1 MSAVSRPSPRAAVAL
16 GLAASLALAACS
28 GGNSATTSSADGGD
42 GAGSASST
50 LVIDTAFSLET
61 GDPGRNYVP
70 TGNMVLHAVYDTL
83 LTFEGS
89 EEEEPVPSLATM
101 EQNEDAT
108 EFTFTLTGERTFSD
122 GSVVDADDVV
132 FSLNRVQGMT
142 DSKANFLMN
151 GITVEKVDDITVML
165 STETPSLQLPA
176 IVTNP
181 ALSILNSEVVTE
193 NGGTTGTDDDAESF
207 LNSTSVGSGPYLL
220 DAMDITTQA
229 VLVPNPEY
237 NGAYEPAFERIVV
250 RNVSESATQLINL
263 QGGDSNL
270 AVDLNGDQVS
280 GLGEEFAVTAEPSA
294 ETIFLL
300 INQDEE
306 VGGVTANP
314 DFAEAVRYALDYDA
328 LLELAGEGS
337 VEATGVIPPIF
348 LGALEAGVEQDLDRA
363 EQALQASGYDGE
375 PIRLQFPNDTPVG
388 GVEFTPLAERV
399 QSQLQAAGITVELAP
414 APFATE
420 IDPYVNGEEA
430 FGLWYWGPDFAD
442 SSSFLPFGPGEKV
455 GLRSGWT
462 TEDAPEIAELVRT
475 ATSATSVEER
485 EQAMTDYATAMQE
498 SGPFVPL
505 IVPGA
510 NLASDATVTNVH
522 YNSTW
527 TLDIPLLAPA
537 G

>member
-1 MSAVSRPSPRAAVAL
+1 M
-16 GLAASLALAACS
+16 
-28 GGNSATTSSADGGD
+28 
-42 GAGSASST
+42 
-50 LVIDTAFSLET
+50 
-61 GDPGRNYVP
+61 
-70 TGNMVLHAVYDTL
+70 
-83 LTFEGS
+83 
-89 EEEEPVPSLATM
+89 
-101 EQNEDAT
+101 
-108 EFTFTLTGERTFSD
+108 
-122 GSVVDADDVV
+122 
-132 FSLNRVQGMT
+132 
-142 DSKANFLMN
+142 
-151 GITVEKVDDITVML
+151 
-165 STETPSLQLPA
+165 
-176 IVTNP
+176 
-181 ALSILNSEVVTE
+181 
-193 NGGTTGTDDDAESF
+193 
-207 LNSTSVGSGPYLL
+207 
-220 DAMDITTQA
+220 
-229 VLVPNPEY
+229 
-237 NGAYEPAFERIVV
+237 
-250 RNVSESATQLINL
+250 
-263 QGGDSNL
+263 
-270 AVDLNGDQVS
+270 
-280 GLGEEFAVTAEPSA
+280 
-294 ETIFLL
+294 
-300 INQDEE
+300 
-306 VGGVTANP
+306 
-314 DFAEAVRYALDYDA
+314 
-328 LLELAGEGS
+328 
-337 VEATGVIPPIF
+337 IPPIF

-462 TEDAPEIAELVRT
+462 TEHAPEIAELVRT